1 MIGAVVPPNVII
13 NFLKERGVTMRKDFA
28 EIKVDGRDVIKFEDF
43 EGGVELAG
51 AFRAQYLIS
60 NLITAAT
67 DDAKERILA
76 KLGYV
81 KKAIKLVEVMLSMGV
96 KLHTATLLINV
107 PEFRQMLK
115 DPLGFNKD
123 LGAYIAEG
131 IEKLKDY
138 MIENPPSVDITADVI
153 ASHIQEKEEL
163 ERLREESAT
172 SLEFIAADQKDT
184 IVGLELAYLLSDFN
198 ILSQFIDSA
207 IPIFNLNK
215 GFGQDFSALRDR
227 QDSIDALGLYLD
239 DQGFKEHT
247 FKGRALPFD
256 MRDAFGVNTKADEP
270 VPHFIGEYLKINKR
284 FTTQVL
290 PKVFLSYT
298 PTFLNM
304 TKAVFDFASL
314 DSASKSRV
322 NKDLLA
328 YITIKAYMKQLA
340 ENEEAT
346 TAIGGSLSND
356 FIYPSDSD
364 NNVVN
369 VIKNLKNNP
378 KTRDN
383 YYLNYYLTG
392 LSANDEKNKTGLN
405 IATTNTF
412 GRRSDEEAIRIQ
424 NGAQA
429 LYVDKDTRRDAM
441 HIIHFTMVKDGL
453 SFTYGSIMDS
463 ITPYGLDSYLRAA
476 GKAFDAFRG
485 KLSFEE
491 VFGLTQRELV
501 TEFIQNYPKS
511 VSFVD
516 SITRS
521 LPKKGYNVEKDTDKG
536 EVTYTLDTAQ
546 KKNKPKEFPMY
557 YQQESLLGPPVLY
570 VMTEASM
577 SLGDG
582 PAVDTFDPTQG
593 KIPGSRFKYK
603 RFEPMGAYT
612 QTAIGFMFGDRPSFD
627 QFRLP
632 KTGSAN
638 VPGDPQNYDEYFRQ
652 EDRDGYSQ
660 EQRENLNK
668 IDIKVTDRGVEPVRP
683 ADVKDATDTLMK
695 FFAAKD
701 AGQPTQPQTGEV
713 KSIKMQPD
721 NIAKILSG
729 EKTTTLRTSNIPSGV
744 YDIGGSLFNL
754 TNRGLLSI
762 EEAGGVEAISKSE
775 AFAETGPK
783 FSSTKDFLEGKRKL
797 YVIDITKSDAE
808 TSKEVEITPSVS
820 EFSQLKLDLDS
831 TQSDEFTEALRDLEQ
846 EATEIGLP
854 KSVIDNMRTQYG
866 VDMRSSE
873 GLRKS
878 FEDSKFRTLKEYIDH
893 VKECIMPPF

>member
-1 MIGAVVPPNVII
+1 MI
-13 NFLKERGVTMRKDFA
+13 
-28 EIKVDGRDVIKFEDF
+28 
-43 EGGVELAG
+43 
-51 AFRAQYLIS
+51 
-60 NLITAAT
+60 
-67 DDAKERILA
+67 
-76 KLGYV
+76 
-81 KKAIKLVEVMLSMGV
+81 
-96 KLHTATLLINV
+96 
-107 PEFRQMLK
+107 
-115 DPLGFNKD
+115 KD
-123 LGAYIAEG
+123 LRSTH
-131 IEKLKDY
+131 L
-138 MIENPPSVDITADVI
+138 
-153 ASHIQEKEEL
+153 EE
-163 ERLREESAT
+163 
-172 SLEFIAADQKDT
+172 
-184 IVGLELAYLLSDFN
+184 
-198 ILSQFIDSA
+198 
-207 IPIFNLNK
+207 
-215 GFGQDFSALRDR
+215 
-227 QDSIDALGLYLD
+227 
-239 DQGFKEHT
+239 
-247 FKGRALPFD
+247 RALPFD

-270 VPHFIGEYLKINKR
+270 MPHFIGEYLKINKR

-392 LSANDEKNKTGLN
+392 LTANDEKNKTGLN

-521 LPKKGYNVEKDTDKG
+521 LPKKGYNVETDTDKG

-557 YQQESLLGPPVLY
+557 YQQEALFGPPVLY

-627 QFRLP
+627 EFRLP
-632 KTGSAN
+632 KPGSAN
-638 VPGDPQNYDEYFRQ
+638 VPGDPQNYDQFLTQ
-652 EDRDGYSQ
+652 GDLDGYSP
-660 EQRENLNK
+660 EQREDLNK
-668 IDIKVTDRGVEPVRP
+668 LDIIATDRGVEFERP
-683 ADVKDATDTLMK
+683 EGVKDSTETLVK

-701 AGQPTQPQTGEV
+701 AGQPTQSQAGVEI
-713 KSIKMQPD
+713 SS
-721 NIAKILSG
+721 NAKGLAAA
-729 EKTTTLRTSNIPSGV
+729 
-744 YDIGGSLFNL
+744 L
-754 TNRGLLSI
+754 TNPTHYNPKGKSAKQKGNLDSKYSYLDAGIEFEGTLYKDVEEAYSKLKQNYPDRNTKGPKSTYSLMVNLITAKLQQHPQLVQEITAQGGGAWLSSSTHQPTRKNTVWETGGQNWFIESLTEAYNQVTSTTQPQAAEVQDFSKYKDKDWNTTRATGRQMKMLEHLEAYNKNNNKNTQERLMFDILGYLEGYSDKDIKSHPLIKEI
-762 EEAGGVEAISKSE
+762 EEAVKKLKEDGYSFKFIKNQNLFYIKTPSGKFYSNKPSSLK
-775 AFAETGPK
+775 ET
-783 FSSTKDFLEGKRKL
+783 LE
-797 YVIDITKSDAE
+797 DTTQPAAE
-808 TSKEVEITPSVS
+808 TSKEVEITPDVS
-820 EFSQLKLDLDS
+820 KFSQLKLDLDS

-846 EATEIGLP
+846 KSKEIGLP